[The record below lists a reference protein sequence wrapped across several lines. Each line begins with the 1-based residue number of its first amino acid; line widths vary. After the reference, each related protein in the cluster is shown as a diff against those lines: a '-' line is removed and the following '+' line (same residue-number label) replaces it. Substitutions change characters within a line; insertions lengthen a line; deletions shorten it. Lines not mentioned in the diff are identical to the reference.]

1 MERMHVMA
9 FYKTIVVTTS
19 VAMLLA
25 AMVNQSANATASSA
39 NEADPLQTA
48 AAQQWFLAKVAE
60 TSAAP
65 DGGEGKLA
73 NLLSKIEAMPK
84 ELPMES
90 LDTVEN
96 MLLNLQDVQTI
107 TRVIEHQLEDADIG
121 LVVALLSKLAA
132 DADPTHADYQ
142 RLAASVL
149 QNLNDDVLPTP

>member
-65 DGGEGKLA
+65 D
-73 NLLSKIEAMPK
+73 
-84 ELPMES
+84 
-90 LDTVEN
+90 
-96 MLLNLQDVQTI
+96 
-107 TRVIEHQLEDADIG
+107 IG

>member
-1 MERMHVMA
+1 
-9 FYKTIVVTTS
+9 
-19 VAMLLA
+19 
-25 AMVNQSANATASSA
+25 
-39 NEADPLQTA
+39 
-48 AAQQWFLAKVAE
+48 
-60 TSAAP
+60 
-65 DGGEGKLA
+65 
-73 NLLSKIEAMPK
+73 MPK